1 MKISLNDAYS
11 LQTPSDNREL
21 YAKWASTYESDFV
34 KGEGYEHPR
43 VVSEI
48 FDTYVPT
55 VETVVDIGAGTG
67 LVGFNL
73 KNLRQSLE
81 IDGIDISPEML
92 AEAKKKKVY
101 RNLYLKDL
109 TKSIDETL
117 APYDALIC
125 IGVFTH
131 GHLPM
136 KTISNLLELVKPK
149 GHFVIGINA
158 KYFTEENFEKYFG
171 ELFESQIIS
180 LPKYLEVQVYAD
192 KSPHRDSTNIVAIF
206 NKF

>member
-21 YAKWASTYESDFV
+21 YAKWATTYESDFV
-34 KGEGYEHPR
+34 KDEGYEHPR
-43 VVSEI
+43 VISEI
-48 FDTYVPT
+48 FDTYLPT

-73 KNLRQSLE
+73 KNLRPNLE

-92 AEAKKKKVY
+92 AEAKKKNVY

-109 TKSIDETL
+109 TKRIDETVS
-117 APYDALIC
+117 PYDALIC

-131 GHLPM
+131 GHLPA
-136 KTISNLLELVKPK
+136 TAIANILELIKT
-149 GHFVIGINA
+149 GGYLVIGINA
-158 KYFTEENFEKYFG
+158 KYFSEVNFESYFG
-171 ELFESQIIS
+171 ELFESHQIS
-180 LPKYLEVQVYAD
+180 KPKFFEVQVYAET
-192 KSPHRDSTNIVAIF
+192 SPHHESKNIVAIF
-206 NKF
+206 NKI